1 MVGEFTQQSV
11 FGARQGKFTAGL
23 QHDAEVTPNLEIGNS
38 VEPRQGCRRGGPL
51 VQLSAT
57 QRRTDPR
64 CEFLGDNRLRHVI
77 IRTGFEARDQIVCVR
92 LRRHHDDRGHGVR
105 PDLTAHVKAGNVGQ
119 TQIEQHQIGRHLVE
133 FPQPR
138 RTVGSLDHF
147 VALVLERQPKSQ
159 ADVVVVFDEK
169 EPMHG
174 AHSADRRTRVLKSLH
189 KTHRIRPASSQSSGI
204 LIAGWFPPGGSLSS
218 PFCGPPG
225 GRFGHTWCVSTPTRR
240 EDRTVKLGLR
250 ARTLVSFG
258 LIALVTSMFAGI
270 ATYSFSRSSLI
281 DQRFE
286 ATRSQALG
294 NAQVMRTLL
303 LTRRNLASQVITTIR
318 TESRGYALVRIDP
331 QNFFYATDPLSF
343 TQADLPESLVASV
356 TTGRAATQRFD
367 HDGELYQGFGIPM
380 PSVGA
385 DYYEVFPLRETQ
397 RTLSFILSALLAGL
411 IVATAIA
418 IALGWFTSRRLLLP
432 VRRVVDAAADIAGG
446 RLDARLEPE
455 DDPDLNRLA
464 VTFNEM
470 ADTVQERIEREVRFA
485 SDVSHELRSPI
496 TALSAAI
503 DVLAARRSELS
514 DRNQQALDVVTT
526 QVRRFDRMVIDLL
539 ELSRLDSGTSVPRYE
554 TVEIADFIRRIAQRS
569 GFGTVPI
576 VASGIIHDHITSDRL
591 RLERIIVNLLVNA
604 REHAEGPVAILIDGR
619 LDSVA
624 ITVVDEGPG
633 IPETDRQRIF
643 NRFARGSSA
652 ARGTG
657 TGLGLSI
664 ALEHAVALG
673 GTIRIEDNTPRGM
686 RFTLEIPTEPDG
698 AEVVEE

>member
-1 MVGEFTQQSV
+1 
-11 FGARQGKFTAGL
+11 
-23 QHDAEVTPNLEIGNS
+23 
-38 VEPRQGCRRGGPL
+38 
-51 VQLSAT
+51 
-57 QRRTDPR
+57 
-64 CEFLGDNRLRHVI
+64 
-77 IRTGFEARDQIVCVR
+77 
-92 LRRHHDDRGHGVR
+92 
-105 PDLTAHVKAGNVGQ
+105 
-119 TQIEQHQIGRHLVE
+119 
-133 FPQPR
+133 
-138 RTVGSLDHF
+138 
-147 VALVLERQPKSQ
+147 
-159 ADVVVVFDEK
+159 
-169 EPMHG
+169 
-174 AHSADRRTRVLKSLH
+174 
-189 KTHRIRPASSQSSGI
+189 
-204 LIAGWFPPGGSLSS
+204 
-218 PFCGPPG
+218 
-225 GRFGHTWCVSTPTRR
+225 
-240 EDRTVKLGLR
+240 
-250 ARTLVSFG
+250 
-258 LIALVTSMFAGI
+258 
-270 ATYSFSRSSLI
+270 
-281 DQRFE
+281 
-286 ATRSQALG
+286 
-294 NAQVMRTLL
+294 
-303 LTRRNLASQVITTIR
+303 
-318 TESRGYALVRIDP
+318 
-331 QNFFYATDPLSF
+331 
-343 TQADLPESLVASV
+343 
-356 TTGRAATQRFD
+356 
-367 HDGELYQGFGIPM
+367 M

-619 LDSVA
+619 LDSIA

>member
-1 MVGEFTQQSV
+1 
-11 FGARQGKFTAGL
+11 
-23 QHDAEVTPNLEIGNS
+23 
-38 VEPRQGCRRGGPL
+38 
-51 VQLSAT
+51 
-57 QRRTDPR
+57 
-64 CEFLGDNRLRHVI
+64 
-77 IRTGFEARDQIVCVR
+77 
-92 LRRHHDDRGHGVR
+92 
-105 PDLTAHVKAGNVGQ
+105 
-119 TQIEQHQIGRHLVE
+119 
-133 FPQPR
+133 
-138 RTVGSLDHF
+138 
-147 VALVLERQPKSQ
+147 
-159 ADVVVVFDEK
+159 
-169 EPMHG
+169 
-174 AHSADRRTRVLKSLH
+174 
-189 KTHRIRPASSQSSGI
+189 
-204 LIAGWFPPGGSLSS
+204 
-218 PFCGPPG
+218 
-225 GRFGHTWCVSTPTRR
+225 
-240 EDRTVKLGLR
+240 
-250 ARTLVSFG
+250 
-258 LIALVTSMFAGI
+258 
-270 ATYSFSRSSLI
+270 
-281 DQRFE
+281 
-286 ATRSQALG
+286 
-294 NAQVMRTLL
+294 
-303 LTRRNLASQVITTIR
+303 
-318 TESRGYALVRIDP
+318 
-331 QNFFYATDPLSF
+331 
-343 TQADLPESLVASV
+343 
-356 TTGRAATQRFD
+356 
-367 HDGELYQGFGIPM
+367 
-380 PSVGA
+380 
-385 DYYEVFPLRETQ
+385 
-397 RTLSFILSALLAGL
+397 
-411 IVATAIA
+411 
-418 IALGWFTSRRLLLP
+418 
-432 VRRVVDAAADIAGG
+432 
-446 RLDARLEPE
+446 
-455 DDPDLNRLA
+455 
-464 VTFNEM
+464 
-470 ADTVQERIEREVRFA
+470 VQERIEREVRFA

>member
-1 MVGEFTQQSV
+1 M
-11 FGARQGKFTAGL
+11 
-23 QHDAEVTPNLEIGNS
+23 
-38 VEPRQGCRRGGPL
+38 
-51 VQLSAT
+51 
-57 QRRTDPR
+57 
-64 CEFLGDNRLRHVI
+64 
-77 IRTGFEARDQIVCVR
+77 
-92 LRRHHDDRGHGVR
+92 
-105 PDLTAHVKAGNVGQ
+105 
-119 TQIEQHQIGRHLVE
+119 
-133 FPQPR
+133 
-138 RTVGSLDHF
+138 
-147 VALVLERQPKSQ
+147 
-159 ADVVVVFDEK
+159 
-169 EPMHG
+169 
-174 AHSADRRTRVLKSLH
+174 
-189 KTHRIRPASSQSSGI
+189 AS
-204 LIAGWFPPGGSLSS
+204 
-218 PFCGPPG
+218 
-225 GRFGHTWCVSTPTRR
+225 PTRR

-604 REHAEGPVAILIDGR
+604 RDHAEGPVAILIDGR
-619 LDSVA
+619 LDSIA

-652 ARGTG
+652 ARGPG

>member
-1 MVGEFTQQSV
+1 MDHFPPPFVVHRVGSFGNTWWVPTQ
-11 FGARQGKFTAGL
+11 
-23 QHDAEVTPNLEIGNS
+23 
-38 VEPRQGCRRGGPL
+38 
-51 VQLSAT
+51 
-57 QRRTDPR
+57 
-64 CEFLGDNRLRHVI
+64 
-77 IRTGFEARDQIVCVR
+77 IRS
-92 LRRHHDDRGHGVR
+92 DDR
-105 PDLTAHVKAGNVGQ
+105 
-119 TQIEQHQIGRHLVE
+119 
-133 FPQPR
+133 
-138 RTVGSLDHF
+138 
-147 VALVLERQPKSQ
+147 
-159 ADVVVVFDEK
+159 
-169 EPMHG
+169 
-174 AHSADRRTRVLKSLH
+174 
-189 KTHRIRPASSQSSGI
+189 PA
-204 LIAGWFPPGGSLSS
+204 
-218 PFCGPPG
+218 
-225 GRFGHTWCVSTPTRR
+225 R
-240 EDRTVKLGLR
+240 LGLR

-258 LIALVTSMFAGI
+258 LIALVTSMFAGV

-294 NAQVMRTLL
+294 NAQLMRTLL
-303 LTRRNLASQVITTIR
+303 QTRRNLASQVITTIR
-318 TESRGYALVRIDP
+318 TESRGYAVVRLDP

-343 TQADLPESLVASV
+343 TQTDLPESLVAAVSA
-356 TTGRAATQRFD
+356 GRAATQRFD

-397 RTLSFILSALLAGL
+397 RTLGFILSALLAGL

-470 ADTVQERIEREVRFA
+470 ADAVQERIEREERFA

-539 ELSRLDSGTSVPRYE
+539 ELSRLDSGTSAPRYE
-554 TVEIADFIRRIAQRS
+554 SVEIVDFVRRIAQRS

-576 VASGIIHDHITSDRL
+576 VASGIVHDHITSDRL

-604 REHAEGPVAILIDGR
+604 REHAGGPVAILIDGR
-619 LDSVA
+619 LDSIA

-633 IPETDRQRIF
+633 IPEAERQRIF
-643 NRFARGSSA
+643 NRFARGTSA

-673 GTIRIEDNTPRGM
+673 GAINLEDNTPRGT
-686 RFTLEIPTEPDG
+686 RFTLEIPTEPDD
-698 AEVVEE
+698 AEVEE